1 MKHSQIK
8 GSAAALG
15 AAFLT
20 LLGGSAALAQVNGTN
35 WGTVTAP
42 VYGTSEKQ
50 RADGTATTA
59 YSSAE
64 LLAGPNKSGELV
76 LPPGA
81 TPTYFDGVLPNGKI
95 VAPAG
100 IVAQIGMH
108 PLGSALT
115 PDGQYLV
122 LSCDDE
128 RNITG
133 GLSTLPSP
141 TSAGGSVN
149 LLGGYSVTV
158 LRTSDMTVAAQT
170 AVGPLFVGLQIVPSG
185 TGYTIYASGG
195 GDQNVKV
202 LTFTPPAGT
211 SAGTLTSGTA
221 IRINPITPNATPTN
235 FTQVPLKTTNPATG
249 VTTYSTPTTFNG
261 GDFPENSGSSGVP
274 GGGGFGS
281 TGGGTA
287 AFLTANQISFPA
299 GSALSPDGK
308 YLYVAC
314 NGDNSLAVIAT
325 AANTTATPNTVI
337 KQIPVGFLPYGVTVS
352 RDGTKV
358 LVSNWG
364 VEPYTFIGAPT
375 QDASGNITAL
385 ASVTPGQD
393 TSGLFFVPVTSMSG
407 GNPKTSSVSVIS
419 VPGANPAN
427 ASVVGAVYEGQPGGP
442 DDRILVGETHPS
454 AMAIVRLGTQEVEY
468 VTKSNSDSLGLIL
481 VANNRKLPD
490 FNLSPLNLNLP
501 DGHLVHGSYPNALAV
516 SPDNKR
522 LYVAEAGL
530 DSVAVLDVSTPT
542 SPKLLGRI
550 PTGWYPSALSVSA
563 DGQTLYV
570 VNDKGVAE
578 DLNPKTDFAGNPTA
592 SGIESFSN
600 SNSMFGT
607 VQKINLASLP
617 LDNTTALKNDFA
629 VQNAANLDTSIV
641 PIGGGASGKIKH
653 VIFILH
659 ENKTFDSM
667 LGNQPH
673 FGVFANQDYNLASG
687 ATSFDQEYAV
697 TGYTGFTSIALN
709 TQALADTF
717 ATGVNYYSDAEESDG
732 GHQFSASGTASDFTE
747 KTLLV
752 KGGRGLLSN
761 KNMEPEDY
769 PEGGYIFN
777 NAARNNVSFK
787 DYGALIRVTG
797 TDNGYANPA
806 KTIDPPS
813 GLAGVPVAPES
824 SPVLN
829 GMNTVGQ
836 QNPPNGT
843 ATTPNTA
850 VATPA
855 ATNQPAEVN
864 GIYNSAANPTGSDVT
879 SLTQGLGQSYFLKN
893 PILAILGESNASG
906 EPHLD
911 KNYPGYNFG
920 ISDQR
925 RALEFN
931 KDFDRMAAAGT
942 LPTYIYLYQPN
953 DHSGNPAA
961 TSNIAITG
969 GSPSGAELIA
979 DGDTALGM
987 VVKHIMQSQAY
998 YNSADGTGS
1007 AIFFTYDDAQS
1018 GRDHLDPHRTP
1029 MIVISPYAKP
1039 GFLATR
1045 HYSTASIVK
1054 TEELL
1059 MGLPPNNYGDL
1070 LATDLRDMFQSTY
1083 NGIHLS
1089 ADGLTL
1095 LGPNQ
1100 MSLAKLHAKSTYVAT
1115 APGRKVWT
1123 LSQKLDSSSP
1133 DQDSYRLSMVTLL
1146 SMQADTLYH
1155 QAAKKHTLN
1164 TAAYKSEQAR
1174 VYQAAIKVVNG
1185 PKVGGDDDKDG
1196 G

>member
-1 MKHSQIK
+1 MKQTQIK
-8 GSAAALG
+8 HSAAALG
-15 AAFLT
+15 TAFLA
-20 LLGGSAALAQVNGTN
+20 LIGGSAAFAQVNGSN

-42 VYGTSEKQ
+42 VYGTSEKL
-50 RADGTATTA
+50 RADGTASGT
-59 YSSAE
+59 YDRAE
-64 LLAGPNKSGELV
+64 LLAGPNKSKELT
-76 LPPGA
+76 LPAGY

-100 IVAQIGMH
+100 VVAQIGMH

-115 PDGQYLV
+115 PDGQYIV

-133 GLSTLPSP
+133 GLSTLPSA
-141 TSAGGSVN
+141 TTAGGTVD

-158 LRTSDMTVAAQT
+158 LRTSDMTVAAQA
-170 AVGPLFVGLQIVPSG
+170 AVGPLFVGLQIVPAG
-185 TGYTIYASGG
+185 AGYTIYASGG

-202 LTFTPPAGT
+202 LTFIPPSAT
-211 SAGTLTSGTA
+211 AAGTLTSGTPIKIA
-221 IRINPITPNATPTN
+221 PITPNGSVTN
-235 FTQVPLKTTNPATG
+235 FTQAGTTAAQKAA
-249 VTTYSTPTTFNG
+249 FNG
-261 GDFPENSGSSGVP
+261 GDFPENGGSSG
-274 GGGGFGS
+274 GS
-281 TGGGTA
+281 VGA
-287 AFLTANQISFPA
+287 AQISFPA
-299 GSALSPDGK
+299 GSALSLNGK

-325 AANTTATPNTVI
+325 ATNTVV
-337 KQIPVGFLPYGVTVS
+337 KQLPVGFLPYGVTVS

-364 VEPYTFIGAPT
+364 VEQYSFL
-375 QDASGNITAL
+375 ASTTLDPAGNVTAL
-385 ASVTPGQD
+385 ASVAPGHD
-393 TSGLFFVPVTSMSG
+393 TGSLFFVPETSRTG
-407 GNPKTSSVSVIS
+407 GNPKTSSISVIS

-427 ASVVGAVYEGQPGGP
+427 ASVVGAVYEGQPNGL
-442 DDRILVGETHPS
+442 DDRLLVGETHPS
-454 AMAIVRLGTQEVEY
+454 ATAIVRRGTQEVEY
-468 VTKSNSDSLGLIL
+468 VTKSNSDALGLIL
-481 VANNRKLPD
+481 VANNRKLAD
-490 FNLSPLNLNLP
+490 FDLSPLNLNLA
-501 DGHLVHGSYPNALAV
+501 DGHQVHGSYPNALAV
-516 SPDNKR
+516 SPDNTR

-542 SPKLLGRI
+542 TPKLLGRI

-563 DGQTLYV
+563 DGRTLYI
-570 VNDKGVAE
+570 VNDKGIAE
-578 DLNPKTDFAGNPTA
+578 DLNPATDFAGNPTA
-592 SGIESFSN
+592 SGVESFSN

-607 VQKINLASLP
+607 LQKVDLTSFP
-617 LDNTTALKNDFA
+617 LDNATALKNDFA
-629 VQNAANLDTSIV
+629 VQSASNLDTSIV
-641 PIGGGASGKIKH
+641 PLGGAASGKIKH

-667 LGNQPH
+667 LGNQSH
-673 FGVFANQDYNLASG
+673 FGVFADQAYNLTPYPSATSAFKPG
-687 ATSFDQEYAV
+687 ATSLDQEYAV
-697 TGYTGFTSIALN
+697 TGFTGFTSIALN

-761 KNMEPEDY
+761 KNFEPEDY

-777 NAARNNVSFK
+777 NAARNGVSFK

-797 TDNGYANPA
+797 TDNGYASPA
-806 KTIDPPS
+806 ITIDPTS
-813 GLAGVPVAPES
+813 GLAGVPVVPES
-824 SPVLN
+824 NPVIN
-829 GMNTVGQ
+829 GIGTVGQ

-843 ATTPNTA
+843 ATMPNTPA
-850 VATPA
+850 ATPA
-855 ATNQPAEVN
+855 ATNQPTEV
-864 GIYNSAANPTGSDVT
+864 TGSDVT
-879 SLTQGLGQSYFLKN
+879 SATEGLGQSYFLKN
-893 PILAILGESNASG
+893 PILAILGENNESG

-931 KDFDRMAAAGT
+931 KDFDRMLAAGT
-942 LPTYIYLYQPN
+942 LPTFIYLYQPN

-961 TSNIAITG
+961 TPNIAITG

-979 DGDTALGM
+979 DGDTALGL
-987 VVKHIMQSQAY
+987 VVKHIIASPAY
-998 YNSADGTGS
+998 YNSATGEGA
-1007 AIFFTYDDAQS
+1007 AIFMTYDDAQS
-1018 GRDHLDPHRTP
+1018 GKDHLDPHRTP

-1039 GFLATR
+1039 GFIATR

-1095 LGPNQ
+1095 VGPNGAA
-1100 MSLAKLHAKSTYVAT
+1100 LAKLRAKSTYVAT

-1133 DQDSYRLSMVTLL
+1133 DQDSYRLSLVTLL
-1146 SMQADTLYH
+1146 SMQADTLYR

-1164 TAAYKSEQAR
+1164 SAAYKSEQAR
-1174 VYQAAIKVVNG
+1174 VYQAAVKVVNG
-1185 PKVGGDDDKDG
+1185 PKVGGDEDKDG